1 MCLLGLS
8 DQILAILARKSSEKS
23 QWTVEKIQIS
33 ILAAEEIP
41 WGIDDELS
49 AMSSLEPG
57 IIRRLLEENLLLE
70 RETATVTRLS
80 LV

>member
-8 DQILAILARKSSEKS
+8 DQILAILARKGLEKS

-33 ILAAEEIP
+33 IPAAEEIP
-41 WGIDDELS
+41 WGICDELS

-57 IIRRLLEENLLLE
+57 IIIRLLEKNLLLE
-70 RETATVTRLS
+70 RETARVTS
-80 LV
+80 YC